1 MLTEVKVGEEIPDG
15 YPPVVF
21 KVLTEAVTKAS
32 SQATRWSQ
40 MGVTLSALELLKK
53 ELGLKDNSSN
63 SPRKIS
69 SSSKLP
75 RSSMTIDEDRE
86 DEVNDSENGCAV
98 SDSEEEKDL
107 PKSKGPETAFVS
119 DSESEPEVQRR
130 RRHPDRSPVQL
141 SKKRSSKAQDQLK
154 SFKSTFEPFQSTSD
168 YSRTE
173 KNRLRRKFAEL
184 EESIDELGE

>member
-1 MLTEVKVGEEIPDG
+1 MLRNAIAE
-15 YPPVVF
+15 
-21 KVLTEAVTKAS
+21 LS

-40 MGVTLSALELLKK
+40 VGATSSALKLVKK
-53 ELGLKDNSSN
+53 ELGLKDNSWNFSG
-63 SPRKIS
+63 KS

-86 DEVNDSENGCAV
+86 DEVNDSENEIRKCVV
-98 SDSEEEKDL
+98 SDSEEENDI
-107 PKSKGPETAFVS
+107 PKSKEPHAFVS

-130 RRHPDRSPVQL
+130 IRPPPGRSPVQL

-154 SFKSTFEPFQSTSD
+154 SFKSTFEPFQSISD

-173 KNRLRRKFAEL
+173 KKSFHRKFAEL
-184 EESIDELGE
+184 EELVDELGE